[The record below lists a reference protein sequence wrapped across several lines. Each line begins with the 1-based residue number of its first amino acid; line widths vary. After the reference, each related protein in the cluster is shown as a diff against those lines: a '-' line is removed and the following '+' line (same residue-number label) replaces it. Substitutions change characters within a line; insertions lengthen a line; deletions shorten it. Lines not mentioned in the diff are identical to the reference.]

1 MLFVLRLH
9 LRISKHGPMIPLIP
23 LSIVIFLNF
32 NHNEDILM
40 TFLGNAKLTDFFNFG
55 KTIDMNPDFRH
66 KDFDIMLIK

>member
-40 TFLGNAKLTDFFNFG
+40 TFLGNEKLTDFFNFG

-66 KDFDIMLIK
+66 TDFDIMLIK

>member
-1 MLFVLRLH
+1 
-9 LRISKHGPMIPLIP
+9 MIPLIP

-40 TFLGNAKLTDFFNFG
+40 TFPGNAKLTDFFNFG

-66 KDFDIMLIK
+66 TDFDIMLIK

>member
-1 MLFVLRLH
+1 
-9 LRISKHGPMIPLIP
+9 MIPLIP

-66 KDFDIMLIK
+66 TDFDIMLIKWTFW